1 MTLLCAQV
9 LPASR
14 VCDFDTCAGRRS
26 SPFILEHLC
35 GSCDAQVK
43 EEKEEDHLIGFV
55 ICTAVLFTYCDELHE
70 FGVSNC

>member
-14 VCDFDTCAGRRS
+14 VCDFDTSAGRRN
-26 SPFILEHLC
+26 SPFIPERLC

-43 EEKEEDHLIGFV
+43 EKEEDHLIGFV
-55 ICTAVLFTYCDELHE
+55 IYTAVLFTCCDEIHE